1 MKWFV
6 SVKFHR
12 DKALN
17 TQKKTQRHLN
27 SFSVVPTRHRRSF
40 SAFFFRKNHKRATV
54 PRGIHDERHSLHRSF
69 PRDENSR
76 QFGRPLLETSSP
88 LWKPFSRRTS
98 VKTINQQSS
107 WKTL

>member
-40 SAFFFRKNHKRATV
+40 SASFFAKIKNVRLFHAVSTANATRYIARSLGMRIRVNLDDLSLKRL
-54 PRGIHDERHSLHRSF
+54 PRFGNRSHAVL
-69 PRDENSR
+69 R
-76 QFGRPLLETSSP
+76 
-88 LWKPFSRRTS
+88 
-98 VKTINQQSS
+98 
-107 WKTL
+107 